1 MVESLR
7 ADTVAD
13 ALKALSRRPFR
24 ILAGGTDLYPAA
36 AGAPLAGPIL
46 DISGLSALRGITRQA
61 DGAWR
66 IGALTTWA
74 DVRRADLPPLFD
86 GLKLAAREVGG
97 VQIQAAGTVA
107 GNVCN
112 ASPAADGVVP
122 LLAMD
127 ALVEVSSADTS
138 RVEPLGRFIT
148 GPRQTTLRPEE
159 LVTALIVPDAAAPAA
174 SHFIKLGARHSLVI
188 SIAMVAV
195 VLHKGTGGS
204 GGRRIDR
211 AGVAVG
217 ACSPVARRLE
227 GLEAALCGA
236 EPGTTLADL
245 VRPEH
250 LSVLSPI
257 DDVRATAAYRWDAAQ
272 TLVRRALATLED
284 AGA

>member
-7 ADTVAD
+7 AETVAD

-74 DVRRADLPPLFD
+74 DIRRADLPALFD

-97 VQIQAAGTVA
+97 VQIQAAATVA

-159 LVTALIVPDAAAPAA
+159 LVTALIVPDAGAPAL

-195 VLHKGTGGS
+195 VLHKGS

-217 ACSPVARRLE
+217 ACSPVARRLDD
-227 GLEAALCGA
+227 LETVLRGA
-236 EPGTTLADL
+236 EPGAALADL
-245 VRPEH
+245 VRSDH
-250 LSVLSPI
+250 FSGLAPI

-272 TLVRRALATLED
+272 TLVRRALASLED
-284 AGA
+284 VGA

>member
-1 MVESLR
+1 MVEYLR
-7 ADTVAD
+7 AGTVAE
-13 ALKALSRRPFR
+13 ALEALSRRPFR

-36 AGAPLAGPIL
+36 VGAPLAGPIL
-46 DISGLSALRGITRQA
+46 DISGLSALRGITRQP

-74 DVRRADLPPLFD
+74 DIRRADLPPLFD

-97 VQIQAAGTVA
+97 VQIQAAATVA
-107 GNVCN
+107 GNICN

-122 LLAMD
+122 LLAMN
-127 ALVEVSSADTS
+127 ALVEISGAGGD
-138 RVEPLGRFIT
+138 RVEPLGAFIT
-148 GPRQTTLRPEE
+148 GPRQTTLRCEE
-159 LVTALIVPDAAAPAA
+159 LVTALIVPDAGAPAL

-195 VLHKGTGGS
+195 VLHKGAD
-204 GGRRIDR
+204 GRRIAR

-217 ACSPVARRLE
+217 ACSPVARRLDD
-227 GLEAALCGA
+227 LETALCGT
-236 EPGTTLADL
+236 EPGTALADL

-250 LSVLSPI
+250 VSPLSPI
-257 DDVRATAAYRWDAAQ
+257 DDVRASAAYRREAAQ
-272 TLVRRALATLED
+272 TLVRRALSSLED